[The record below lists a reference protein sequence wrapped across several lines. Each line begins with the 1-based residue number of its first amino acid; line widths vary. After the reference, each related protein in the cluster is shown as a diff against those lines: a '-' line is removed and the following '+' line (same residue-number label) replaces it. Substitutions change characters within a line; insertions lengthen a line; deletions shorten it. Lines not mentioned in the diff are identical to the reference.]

1 MAKKSH
7 LKFLS
12 EQQLSEIT
20 DFKYNYGFDSNSE
33 EKVNTPKNYFMLAS
47 VLRRNLEKFEL
58 DITEKYKERDEKLK
72 IPIDIDYVEISF
84 QGLFEIKKYFS
95 IYYNDYGLEGVAF
108 YDFAKKGLFA
118 IVDREKFQNFI
129 NDIINFTEN
138 ELEKK
143 YVKYSANIKYISNF
157 KLLRAHDILKFSLEN
172 LGEIVYLSL
181 IDLPLDSKLKEGILD
196 TLFNYLDK
204 NNIHYYYDIESDR
217 IELHHITPS
226 QIQKIVSNFDIIES
240 ATCSA
245 FTTVRPGGFNTV
257 RREFGFE
264 ISNVDED
271 LPIVGIIDTGISKD
285 TALATILLDDATFT
299 LAGSPLV
306 DHAGRSRLGHGT
318 AVAGLVA
325 LGKLNHRNNFEG
337 EIKADA
343 KLLSIKISDSG
354 NGFISEL
361 NLLEMLYS
369 VKSKYPD
376 IRLFTLTTCYS
387 CHMRTNES
395 FSDYTYALD
404 KFAYDTDSLIF
415 ICTGNNEDCITENSN
430 YDLGYFNN
438 EQTNLSTPADSL
450 NNFVVGA
457 SADNLKEGAFLG
469 IASGREFPALYT
481 RKGHIDLSTIY
492 NLKKNNQ
499 NYFRPDVIESGGDIG
514 FYDENTLD
522 WLDEPALTLL
532 SAKSNIGVMQEVGT
546 SFAAPLTANL
556 AARLVKNYPN
566 LSNESIKA
574 LIINGASLNY
584 IQFDNGVSKLLNR
597 VVGHGVVNE
606 LKSLYSDENSATLI
620 LEDVISHGKIKIYP
634 INFPEYL
641 IAEDLGKK
649 SGILKITAT
658 LCFKFLP
665 IKNNQLSYN
674 PIHMAFSIFKNQS
687 ADDIMKP
694 DNKLKSKLRSNLS
707 WSENGRFV
715 SKPLPYSNSQKI
727 SLIVNV
733 ADLKKED
740 STFKLAIHAKLSEQI
755 VGSLPE
761 NYPTEF
767 PFSLVLTI
775 EETIKDNKGK
785 LYDEIQLF
793 NDVVVINDLDML
805 LEADDLNV

>member
-1 MAKKSH
+1 MSKKSH

-12 EQQLSEIT
+12 EKQLSEIT
-20 DFKYNYGFDSNSE
+20 DFKYNYGFDSNNG
-33 EKVNTPKNYFMLAS
+33 EKDNTPKNYFMLAS
-47 VLRRNLEKFEL
+47 VLRRNLQKFER
-58 DITEKYKERDEKLK
+58 DIIKKYKERDHQLE

-108 YDFAKKGLFA
+108 YDFAKRGLFA
-118 IVDREKFQNFI
+118 VANKEKFQNFI
-129 NDIINFTEN
+129 NDVINFTQN
-138 ELEKK
+138 EIDKK
-143 YVKYSANIKYISNF
+143 SVKYSANIKYISNF
-157 KLLRAHDILKFSLEN
+157 KLLRAHDILKFSMEH

-181 IDLPLDSKLKEGILD
+181 IDLPLDSKLKYGILD
-196 TLFNYLDK
+196 TLFNYLVK
-204 NNIHYYYDIESDR
+204 NNIHYNYDVENDR
-217 IELHHITPS
+217 IELRDITPD
-226 QIQKIVSNFDIIES
+226 QIQIIVSNFDIIES

-245 FTTVRPGGFNTV
+245 FTTVKPGGFNTV

-264 ISNVDED
+264 ISNAAED
-271 LPIVGIIDTGISKD
+271 LPVVGIIDTGISQD
-285 TALATILLDDATFT
+285 SALATILLNDDTFT

-306 DHAGRSRLGHGT
+306 DQAGRRGLGHGT
-318 AVAGLVA
+318 AVGGLVA

-361 NLLEMLYS
+361 KLLEMLYS
-369 VKSKYPD
+369 VKSKYPY

-387 CHMRTNES
+387 CHMSTNEA

-404 KFAYDTDSLIF
+404 KFAYETNSLIF
-415 ICTGNNEDCITENSN
+415 ICTGNNEDCIAENSN
-430 YDLGYFNN
+430 YDLEYFNN
-438 EQTNLSTPADSL
+438 EHTNLSTPADSL

-457 SADNLKEGAFLG
+457 SADNIKDGAFVG

-481 RKGHIDLSTIY
+481 RKGHVDLSAIY

-499 NYFRPDVIESGGDIG
+499 NYFRPDVIESGGDMG
-514 FYDENTLD
+514 YYDENTLD
-522 WLDEPALTLL
+522 WVDEPALTLL
-532 SAKSNIGVMQEVGT
+532 SAKSNIGVMQDVGT
-546 SFAAPLTANL
+546 SFASPLTANL
-556 AARLVKNYPN
+556 AARLIKNYPHLN
-566 LSNESIKA
+566 NESIKA

-606 LKSLYSDENSATLI
+606 LRSLYSDENSATLI

-634 INFPEYL
+634 INFPDYL
-641 IAEDLGKK
+641 ISEELGKK

-674 PIHMAFSIFKNQS
+674 PIHMAFSIFKNQT
-687 ADDIMKP
+687 AEDIMKP
-694 DNKLKSKLRSNLS
+694 DNILRSKLRNNLS

-727 SLIVNV
+727 SLSVNV
-733 ADLKKED
+733 TDLKKEE

-761 NYPTEF
+761 NYPAEF

-785 LYDEIQLF
+785 LYDEIQLI
-793 NDVVVINDLDML
+793 NDVVVINDLDTI